1 MIVCL
6 EQKRQ
11 FLADMDNDI
20 IADKVERLVC

>member
-20 IADKVERLVC
+20 IADKV